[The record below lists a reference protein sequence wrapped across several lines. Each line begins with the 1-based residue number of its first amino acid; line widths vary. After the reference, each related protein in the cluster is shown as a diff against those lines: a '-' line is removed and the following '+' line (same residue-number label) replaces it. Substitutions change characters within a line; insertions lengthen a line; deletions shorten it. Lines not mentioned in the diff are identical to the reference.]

1 MKVIVCV
8 DDRMGMMFNKRRL
21 SQDYLLI
28 KDVLTLTNG
37 HVWMNEYSSSLF
49 QKEGIVDN
57 DFLKKSDDYCFVENV
72 DIKPY
77 LYKIDELIIYYW
89 NRKYPADMYFDVD
102 LSEWKMLDHIE
113 FKGNSHE
120 KILRERYVKK
130 DEKEKEFNE

>member
-8 DDRMGMMFNKRRL
+8 DDRMGMFFNKRRL
-21 SQDYLLI
+21 SQDYLFI

>member
-49 QKEGIVDN
+49 QKEGIIDN

>member
-8 DDRMGMMFNKRRL
+8 DDRMGMTFNQRRL
-21 SQDYLLI
+21 SQDHLLI

-37 HVWMNEYSSSLF
+37 QVWMNEYSSSLF
-49 QKEGIVDN
+49 QKKGIVDN

-72 DIKPY
+72 SIKPY

-89 NRKYPADMYFDVD
+89 NRKYPADMYFDID
-102 LSEWKMLDHIE
+102 LSEWKILDHIE

-130 DEKEKEFNE
+130 

>member
-8 DDRMGMMFNKRRL
+8 DDRMGMTFNQRRL
-21 SQDYLLI
+21 SQDHLLI

-37 HVWMNEYSSSLF
+37 QVWMNEYSSSLF
-49 QKEGIVDN
+49 QKKGIVDN

-72 DIKPY
+72 SIKPY

-89 NRKYPADMYFDVD
+89 NRKYPADMYFDID
-102 LSEWKMLDHIE
+102 LSEWKILDHIE

-120 KILRERYVKK
+120 KILRERYVKN
-130 DEKEKEFNE
+130 DEKEKEINK